1 MKTFALTVC
10 GAVVALISGWS
21 LTQSF
26 ATEQLTNPVT
36 GYNITL
42 DPSQDGNFLGW
53 IELLN
58 GQKDAGYVYFETPVS
73 PPHLSSAKTYIV
85 MSFQPSFFDSLLTIL
100 HTEKQIKISFFDC
113 QCAGGIPSAMIDT
126 GTSIF
131 VAQAGGLLAVNPE
144 EAQHIKSMLK
154 QPQ

>member
-1 MKTFALTVC
+1 MKRRVPSICYLLASFLA
-10 GAVVALISGWS
+10 GWPLSQS
-21 LTQSF
+21 L

-42 DPSQDGNFLGW
+42 DPSSDGKFLGW

-58 GQKDAGYVYFETPVS
+58 GKNDAGYVYFENPQS

-85 MSFQPSFFDSLLTIL
+85 MSLQPPMFDALLSIL
-100 HTEKQIKISFFDC
+100 RNEKQIRISFFDC
-113 QCAGGIPSAMIDT
+113 QCTGGTPTAMIET

-131 VAQAGGLLAVNPE
+131 VAQGGSMLTVAPE
-144 EAQHIKSMLK
+144 EAQHIESVVNRK
-154 QPQ
+154 